1 MENEYLNYQMEELKM
16 YIKQTIGGAQLPIGI
31 TVYILKDVLKE
42 MEDLYYDRVQ
52 EEQARYAA
60 FQKELQEMEN
70 QPTTEEELNQEEE
83 KNE

>member
-16 YIKQTIGGAQLPIGI
+16 YIKRTIGGAQLPIGI
-31 TVYILKDVLKE
+31 TVYILKDILKE

-52 EEQARYAA
+52 EEQARYVA

-70 QPTTEEELNQEEE
+70 QPTEEESNQEEE
-83 KNE
+83 NNE

>member
-16 YIKQTIGGAQLPIGI
+16 YIKRTLGGAQLPIGV
-31 TVYILKDVLKE
+31 TVYVLKDILKE

-52 EEQARYAA
+52 EEQARYVA

-70 QPTTEEELNQEEE
+70 QPTEEESNQEEE
-83 KNE
+83 NNE

>member
-16 YIKQTIGGAQLPIGI
+16 YIKRTIGGAQLPIGI
-31 TVYILKDVLKE
+31 TVYILKDILKE
-42 MEDLYYDRVQ
+42 MEDLYYNRVQ

-70 QPTTEEELNQEEE
+70 QPIEEESNQEEE
-83 KNE
+83 NNE